1 MARKSG
7 LASFMEGF
15 STGYDTVGSI
25 GEDFAMAK
33 VRDWEEEE
41 TTNAEG
47 KTVWNYGGKEYDTK
61 LTDEQKFSAQAQGIG
76 AAKTRWGDPEDALDF
91 KKKQADYNNS
101 RLVAKK
107 AQQAYEMDKPYND
120 AMIGYNQKVSMEY
133 GSEGAFKDSKEAA
146 DEFINVNTRFGRGE
160 GFTFQNNMTANEI
173 ANFTKDA
180 KLNAAE
186 LQGMIANSAT
196 DIDDLVSWADKV
208 NGANKGITYQIDE
221 KTGQVSMYNTVDGK
235 IAGPAFVTGVDMDDF
250 KSNLVIFSTPGGMTT
265 LLANKKQDDKDAL
278 DAKYKE
284 SQIAK
289 NYTTASKEVQ
299 DKAYEAWMSTFG
311 GLLRSEAYITL
322 HKQASSQNSPELWN
336 QLELLENDAYKS
348 FEKAMKQ
355 YQQGGLSKN
364 RNKNYTGFSGTE
376 VK

>member
-160 GFTFQNNMTANEI
+160 GFTFQNNMTANEV

>member
-25 GEDFAMAK
+25 GEDVAMAK

-160 GFTFQNNMTANEI
+160 GFTFQNNMTANEV

-348 FEKAMKQ
+348 FERAMKQ

>member
-25 GEDFAMAK
+25 GEDVAMAK

-146 DEFINVNTRFGRGE
+146 DEFVNVNTRFGRGE

>member
-25 GEDFAMAK
+25 GEDVAMAK

-160 GFTFQNNMTANEI
+160 GFTFQNNMTANEV

>member
-25 GEDFAMAK
+25 GEDVAMAK

-133 GSEGAFKDSKEAA
+133 GSEGAFKDSEEAA
-146 DEFINVNTRFGRGE
+146 AEFIDVNKRFGRSE
-160 GFTFQNNMTANEI
+160 GFTFHNNMTADEI
-173 ANFTKDA
+173 ANFTKEA
-180 KLNAAE
+180 KVNAAE
-186 LQGMIANSAT
+186 LTGMLANPST
-196 DIDDLVSWADKV
+196 GMDELVSWADKV

-265 LLANKKQDDKDAL
+265 LTANKKQDDKDAL

-336 QLELLENDAYKS
+336 QLELLENDAYTS
-348 FEKAMKQ
+348 FERAMKQ